1 MTPMF
6 EFAKIYIRS
15 IVGIIS
21 TSCVIAYLYPQD
33 AQIIAAYLTAMGW
46 MVWADKG
53 ASVE

>member
-1 MTPMF
+1 MF

-21 TSCVIAYLYPQD
+21 TSCVIAYLYPTD
-33 AQIIAAYLTAMGW
+33 ATIIAAYLTAMGW

-53 ASVE
+53 AENGNNA

>member
-1 MTPMF
+1 MF

-21 TSCVIAYLYPQD
+21 TSCVIAYLHPSD
-33 AQIIAAYLTAMGW
+33 PQIIAAYLTAMGW

-53 ASVE
+53 ADNDSRT